1 MILSVTL
8 RLEDRYLGI
17 CLVSVASCLIYLYL
31 SRTNMKSA
39 YIDLGM
45 LDTVTIR
52 FFQNAIIYAT
62 EKVKRESHEHV
73 EELRA
78 QATVESEMARAKT
91 WENLYSA

>member
-31 SRTNMKSA
+31 SWTYMTSA
-39 YIDLGM
+39 YMDLGA

-52 FFQNAIIYAT
+52 FFKNAIIYAT
-62 EKVKRESHEHV
+62 EKVKRESHQHV

-78 QATVESEMARAKT
+78 QATVEAEMARARN
-91 WENLYSA
+91 WEHLYCA

>member
-17 CLVSVASCLIYLYL
+17 YLISVASCLIYLYL
-31 SRTNMKSA
+31 SRTYMNA
-39 YIDLGM
+39 TYIDLGV
-45 LDTVTIR
+45 LDSVTIR

-62 EKVKRESHEHV
+62 EKVKRERNQYV

-78 QATVESEMARAKT
+78 QATVESEMARAST
-91 WENLYSA
+91 WENLYCV

>member
-31 SRTNMKSA
+31 SRTNMKSV

-78 QATVESEMARAKT
+78 QATVESEMARART
-91 WENLYSA
+91 CENLYSA

>member
-45 LDTVTIR
+45 LDSVTIR
-52 FFQNAIIYAT
+52 FFQNAFIYAT
-62 EKVKRESHEHV
+62 EKVK
-73 EELRA
+73 
-78 QATVESEMARAKT
+78 M
-91 WENLYSA
+91 